1 MNEHGQKCLH
11 PHLNDRKWSGAKI
24 QGQGVAGETEQAC
37 VFQQDEGKHRGPVQA
52 TGETEWARKGGLSG
66 HSRQLQP
73 GSTGSTPLIPP
84 TVLGRAC
91 LSLPSLPPPHVP
103 CLLGRVL
110 AGPSAQ
116 SPPQAP
122 STSVSAFLSEIT
134 FLPFMQYHQKSSS
147 RKQSLSEPS
156 LTTLPLFPQGLT
168 TPYTETTADN
178 STHLAPGMF
187 SPALLCRSPGY
198 QGKSE
203 ATQVANNRE
212 QGKGAQCYDR
222 RRSH

>member
-1 MNEHGQKCLH
+1 MIGSGQAL
-11 PHLNDRKWSGAKI
+11 RFRGRAW
-24 QGQGVAGETEQAC
+24 QGKRNKLA
-37 VFQQDEGKHRGPVQA
+37 
-52 TGETEWARKGGLSG
+52 SS
-66 HSRQLQP
+66 SRTKA
-73 GSTGSTPLIPP
+73 STGAQCRQQERRNGPERAACRATADSFSPGPLGAPPSFPP

-122 STSVSAFLSEIT
+122 STPVSAFLSEIT

-156 LTTLPLFPQGLT
+156 LTTLPLFPLF
-168 TPYTETTADN
+168 
-178 STHLAPGMF
+178 HFF
-187 SPALLCRSPGY
+187 SLPFCFI
-198 QGKSE
+198 
-203 ATQVANNRE
+203 
-212 QGKGAQCYDR
+212 
-222 RRSH
+222 